1 MDFTDSLHKAIHQ
14 AIETEPIAGLAVAL
28 LNDKGVA
35 HQYAGVLRRGET
47 QAVSEQTVFSAA
59 SLTKPL
65 VAYLALL
72 LVEQGILQLDAPLR
86 HYLTRSYLAEEP
98 RADAIT
104 LRHVLSHQC
113 GFPNWRPKDKPL
125 TMHAAP
131 GQQFGYSGE
140 GYQYL
145 QHCLEQLTGA
155 RLDVLLHERL
165 LQPLAMSSSSLVWQP
180 FMEGRAAAGH
190 DAAQKWDMPRQD
202 VPYSAYSL
210 YTTLPD
216 YARFVKALLFDAADL
231 PPALCLSPELRE
243 QLFAPQVQVGEWP
256 TLFWGLGWGIQSTAS
271 GHLVW
276 HWGANY
282 GYRSYAAFSTAHRTG
297 VIILTNHQNG
307 LYTCREIIS
316 RLDEP
321 ALKVAQPA
329 FDWLLPS
336 EAWKEDGRRSPSAS
350 VH

>member
-1 MDFTDSLHKAIHQ
+1 MDFADSLHKTICQ
-14 AIETEPIAGLAVAL
+14 AIEAEPIPGLAVAL
-28 LNDKGVA
+28 LSDKGIA
-35 HQYAGVLRRGET
+35 HQYAGVLRLGET
-47 QAVSEQTVFSAA
+47 QPVSEQTVFSAA

-65 VAYLALL
+65 VAYLALM
-72 LVEQGILQLDAPLR
+72 LVDQNIIQLDVPLR
-86 HYLTRSYLAEEP
+86 QYLTRSYLAEEP

-104 LRHVLSHQC
+104 LRHILSHQC

-125 TMHAAP
+125 TLRAAP
-131 GQQFGYSGE
+131 GQQFCYSGE

-155 RLDVLLHERL
+155 RLDVLLHEQL

-190 DAAQKWDMPRQD
+190 DATRNWDMPRED

-210 YTTLPD
+210 YTSLLD
-216 YARFVKALLFDAADL
+216 YARFVKALMFDAADL
-231 PPALCLSPELRE
+231 PPALHLSPELRE
-243 QLFAPQVQVGEWP
+243 QVTLPQVQVGEWP
-256 TLFWGLGWGIQSTAS
+256 TLFWGLGWGIQSSAS
-271 GHLVW
+271 GDLVW

-282 GYRSYAAFSTAHRTG
+282 GYRSYVAFSTAHRTG

-307 LYTCREIIS
+307 LYACREIIS
-316 RLDEP
+316 RLDESS
-321 ALKVAQPA
+321 LKVAHPA

-336 EAWKEDGRRSPSAS
+336 EAWKEDGRRSQSAS
-350 VH
+350 IH